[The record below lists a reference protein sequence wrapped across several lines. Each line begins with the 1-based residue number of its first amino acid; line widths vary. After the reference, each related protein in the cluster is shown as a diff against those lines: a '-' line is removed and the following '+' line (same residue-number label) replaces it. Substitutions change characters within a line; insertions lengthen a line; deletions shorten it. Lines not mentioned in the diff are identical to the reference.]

1 MSCLAAAT
9 KSLDLQMILKD
20 EQPRLDAAAVVKIGC
35 CHGHSSWSKG
45 WIVTGN
51 IHSSKDGYDRQV
63 VHNKEGEQI
72 GAGQWSS
79 EISWTP
85 PRLLATNSGSGKSS
99 REHERRRAGVGW
111 ALHRRSAGIAADLL
125 GLRPGEYGPGISTTG

>member
-1 MSCLAAAT
+1 MAGLG
-9 KSLDLQMILKD
+9 IF
-20 EQPRLDAAAVVKIGC
+20 
-35 CHGHSSWSKG
+35 
-45 WIVTGN
+45 TGVN
-51 IHSSKDGYDRQV
+51 DGYDRHV

-99 REHERRRAGVGW
+99 REQERRRAGVGW

-125 GLRPGEYGPGISTTG
+125 GLRPGEYWPSISTTGRGAPVSGPVRSVSESRLSHFRPAIEPTTS